1 MSAKWKQLHQNYTG
15 DAPCRVDPEVGVAEA
30 GPGDASCARAAQPDV
45 LRFYLGD
52 HGMPKQVVLI
62 AGTATPPSAFKHVV
76 RAGDFLFVSS
86 QLSVDLATHTLL
98 PGDTASQTRQAIE
111 NLKLLLEGCGAS
123 LEDVVKTTVYMRDVA
138 EFSVMNHVYGEYFQ
152 KGTAPTRG
160 TIQAAS
166 PLPGINVEI
175 DAVAHSPTG

>member
-1 MSAKWKQLHQNYTG
+1 
-15 DAPCRVDPEVGVAEA
+15 
-30 GPGDASCARAAQPDV
+30 
-45 LRFYLGD
+45 
-52 HGMPKQVVLI
+52 
-62 AGTATPPSAFKHVV
+62 
-76 RAGDFLFVSS
+76 
-86 QLSVDLATHTLL
+86 
-98 PGDTASQTRQAIE
+98 
-111 NLKLLLEGCGAS
+111 
-123 LEDVVKTTVYMRDVA
+123 VYMRDVA

>member
-1 MSAKWKQLHQNYTG
+1 MIRMATQATPDGHSPRAGMAISAAMIGPRATKAAGNLTQRRVDRCLETGDRRERFDVGKWKQLHQNYTG

-62 AGTATPPSAFKHVV
+62 AGTATPPSPFNHVV

-98 PGDTASQTRQAIE
+98 PGDTASQTRQAI
-111 NLKLLLEGCGAS
+111 
-123 LEDVVKTTVYMRDVA
+123 
-138 EFSVMNHVYGEYFQ
+138 
-152 KGTAPTRG
+152 
-160 TIQAAS
+160 
-166 PLPGINVEI
+166 
-175 DAVAHSPTG
+175 